1 MNKKEMHKNSSTI
14 LLVVIIILALG
25 FLIGSSLPQEI
36 SVYNTGEENLNLLS
50 VKSTITKDF
59 EPDRAEITFAVETLD
74 DSAQTSQ
81 EKNAEITE
89 KVMLALKNAG
99 VKDSEIETMNYS
111 VREEY
116 EWDYKIEKRISKG
129 FRTTNRIKVTLSN
142 LDISGKV
149 IDAAVNA
156 GVNNVSNIA
165 FTLSKEAQ
173 QNAKE
178 IALKDASQYARVKA
192 NNIASGLGIVVGK
205 VHSVSESTYYYTPN
219 YYNYSMEYSVKSDSS
234 AETPISPGD
243 VSVSATVTVQFEI

>member
-1 MNKKEMHKNSSTI
+1 MNKKEMHKNPSTI

-36 SVYNTGEENLNLLS
+36 SVYNTGEENLNLLG
-50 VKSTITKDF
+50 VTSTITKDF
-59 EPDRAEITFAVETLD
+59 EADRAEIVFAVETLD
-74 DSAQTSQ
+74 DLAQVSQ
-81 EKNAEITE
+81 EENAEITE

-129 FRTTNRIKVTLSN
+129 FRTTNSIKVTLSN

-149 IDAAVNA
+149 VDLAVDA
-156 GVNNVSNIA
+156 GVNNVSSIA

-173 QNAKE
+173 QEAKE
-178 IALKDASQYARVKA
+178 LALKEASQYARTKA

-219 YYNYSMEYSVKSDSS
+219 YYNYSMDSAAKSEG